1 MSKKWEE
8 ILGIDLRS
16 LALFRIALALLLL
29 VYLSVLATDLTLFYT
44 DQGVLPRSL
53 LFETYPYP
61 RIDLHSINGST
72 SFVAFLFLIQM
83 TLAVFL
89 LVGWKTGIVTALS
102 WLLLTSLHARNP
114 MLLHS
119 GDYLLRILFFWSLFL
134 PLGARFSLDRL
145 LHPSSEKLPA
155 RFFSAGSAALL
166 IQVFLVYAFA
176 AHAKWINADWFAGR
190 GVILSIGTTRYASRL
205 GLELLKAPEF
215 LLKGFSHLALGFE
228 TVGPLLLFS
237 PFLTAPLRLIGIAGF
252 FLLQAGFG
260 LSLTLGC
267 FPWISSIAVLPFVP
281 GLFWERIG
289 QSRRV
294 QNLLQMKER
303 LGAALRGRLSH
314 LKPGPLRLGSS
325 KLGNAAAFFSLI
337 YIIWW
342 NLTSTFPV
350 RVAMPPGLS
359 IPGRVFFLDQR
370 WNMFS
375 PLDHDNAWF
384 VIVGQR
390 KDGRWVDLHQ
400 KRLKKYRWKQPRRIA
415 AFFKNMPR
423 NKYLYHLGSPAY
435 VKHRAVYSQIL
446 CRQWNRRHSGVK
458 RLRRVQ
464 IYWMHQQFYPVR
476 GKPSKSLLSNHYCRG
491 KPPSPG
497 PPAP

>member
-1 MSKKWEE
+1 MIKKWEE

-155 RFFSAGSAALL
+155 RVFSAGSAALL

-176 AHAKWINADWFAGR
+176 AHAKWINADWLAGR
-190 GVILSIGTTRYASRL
+190 G
-205 GLELLKAPEF
+205 
-215 LLKGFSHLALGFE
+215 
-228 TVGPLLLFS
+228 
-237 PFLTAPLRLIGIAGF
+237 
-252 FLLQAGFG
+252 
-260 LSLTLGC
+260 
-267 FPWISSIAVLPFVP
+267 
-281 GLFWERIG
+281 
-289 QSRRV
+289 
-294 QNLLQMKER
+294 
-303 LGAALRGRLSH
+303 
-314 LKPGPLRLGSS
+314 
-325 KLGNAAAFFSLI
+325 
-337 YIIWW
+337 
-342 NLTSTFPV
+342 
-350 RVAMPPGLS
+350 
-359 IPGRVFFLDQR
+359 
-370 WNMFS
+370 
-375 PLDHDNAWF
+375 
-384 VIVGQR
+384 
-390 KDGRWVDLHQ
+390 
-400 KRLKKYRWKQPRRIA
+400 
-415 AFFKNMPR
+415 
-423 NKYLYHLGSPAY
+423 
-435 VKHRAVYSQIL
+435 
-446 CRQWNRRHSGVK
+446 
-458 RLRRVQ
+458 
-464 IYWMHQQFYPVR
+464 
-476 GKPSKSLLSNHYCRG
+476 
-491 KPPSPG
+491 
-497 PPAP
+497 